1 MISADYE
8 SFEPGHSYRQS
19 PNQDLPGLPEL
30 AKSSLLDRYLLRV
43 CESIEDEGIKSLYW
57 VTGIYTQE
65 ISSSLLAVLSQQPAE
80 TLELLVENCCIIA
93 KLGENRV
100 VEPFSSRFGISVMRM
115 EEFYDDSF
123 LIVNGACL
131 LDVTPAAADNGAPEF
146 NDDLTVVGLY
156 IGLFNMLKNRSIP
169 V

>member
-1 MISADYE
+1 MLSADYE
-8 SFEPGHSYRQS
+8 SIEPGHSYRQS
-19 PNQDLPGLPEL
+19 SSQDLPEL
-30 AKSSLLDRYLLRV
+30 AQSSLLDRYLLRV
-43 CESIEDEGIKSLYW
+43 FKSIEGEGIRSLYW
-57 VTGIYTQE
+57 VTGIHTQE
-65 ISSSLLAVLSQQPAE
+65 IASSLLAVLSQQPAE

-156 IGLFNMLKNRSIP
+156 IGLFNMLKNRSVP

>member
-1 MISADYE
+1 MLSADYE
-8 SFEPGHSYRQS
+8 SIEPGHSYRQS
-19 PNQDLPGLPEL
+19 SSQDLPEL
-30 AKSSLLDRYLLRV
+30 AQSSLLDRYLSRV
-43 CESIEDEGIKSLYW
+43 FKSIEGEGIRSLYW
-57 VTGIYTQE
+57 VTGIHTQE
-65 ISSSLLAVLSQQPAE
+65 IASSLLAALSEQTAE
-80 TLELLVENCCIIA
+80 TLELLAGNCCIIA
-93 KLGENRV
+93 KPGENRV
-100 VEPFSSRFGISVMRM
+100 VELFSSRFGISVMRM

-156 IGLFNMLKNRSIP
+156 IGLFNMLKNRSVP

>member
-1 MISADYE
+1 MINADFE
-8 SFEPGHSYRQS
+8 SFEPEHSHRQS
-19 PNQDLPGLPEL
+19 SYQDLPGRST
-30 AKSSLLDRYLLRV
+30 SSLLDRYLKRV
-43 CESIEDEGIKSLYW
+43 FETIKNEGLKSLYW
-57 VTGIYTQE
+57 VTGIHTQM
-65 ISSSLLAVLSQQPAE
+65 IATSLLAVLSQQTTEA
-80 TLELLVENCCIIA
+80 LEPLTERCCIIA
-93 KLGENRV
+93 KPEENRV

-156 IGLFNMLKNRSIP
+156 IGLFNMLKNRSVP